1 MKGLS
6 KMKKVICRCTYD
18 TETAEIVKK
27 ITSGAFGDADGYE
40 ITLYKTPEG
49 NYFIY
54 KNGGADSLYPE
65 EKIERL
71 AKKNVDAW
79 LAEH

>member
-1 MKGLS
+1 
-6 KMKKVICRCTYD
+6 MKKLICKCVYD

-27 ITSGAFGDADGYE
+27 ITHGNFGDDDGYE

-54 KNGGADSLYPE
+54 TFGGKDSDYSE
-65 EKIERL
+65 EKITRL

>member
-49 NYFIY
+49 N
-54 KNGGADSLYPE
+54 
-65 EKIERL
+65 
-71 AKKNVDAW
+71 
-79 LAEH
+79 